1 MINLYSHNQYA
12 YEKVLFDWKTTNK
25 TCIVHATGTGKSLI
39 IAKIILENPNAKCL
53 FLAPNI
59 FILNQIKKHLNKK
72 DTNVNFYTYQYFLK
86 NAVDDFI
93 DYSYIFLDEFHRV
106 GAPEWNKNIVDIL
119 NNNPKAKIL
128 GTTAT
133 HIRYLDDNRDMAE
146 ELFNNSISSYIDLGT
161 SIEKGIHKK
170 PKYVTAIYNIS
181 EIIDNT
187 IVKLRKFKKEKEVE
201 KLQSKRILWEQSN
214 GIDFII
220 NKYLGSERKKILIFC
235 KSKEHIDEIEKL
247 IKPILIKF
255 YNENV
260 QFYTIFHLIGQRK
273 NIKILNHFK
282 DAEMPQVI
290 FSVDMLNEG
299 IHVDGVDTIMM
310 FRDTVSPIIY
320 FQQLGRAFLSGQKTE
335 PLIFDFVNNFNV
347 KNSVNNLNSE
357 FYNDFNLKN
366 TNDYF
371 VKERNLI
378 IDYYDEILDFY
389 NFIEKFKINN
399 WEESYQ
405 ELKQFIR
412 ENNRLP
418 KQKEFY
424 WLETQKENY
433 RKGKL
438 TKEQIQLLLKLI
450 PDIFER
456 KILSW
461 EERYYELKQL
471 IRENNILLTQTELWW
486 LKRQKQYY
494 KKGKLSEEQIQLL
507 LKLDP
512 NIFESKILSW
522 EESYEALKQ
531 FIYKNNRFPIQKE
544 FTWINEQKQNYKK
557 GMLSEE
563 RIQLLLKL
571 DPNFFNEKKR
581 ILTWEENY
589 KKLKQFV
596 KKNNILPKQKE
607 FTWIITQKE
616 YYKKGK
622 LSEER
627 IQLLLKLDPDF
638 FITKKSWEERYYEL
652 KQFIHENNR
661 LPKNREFSWLV
672 DQKEYYKKG
681 NLSEEKIQLLLKL
694 VPDIFEKSN

>member
-187 IVKLRKFKKEKEVE
+187 IVKLHKYKKEKEIE

-627 IQLLLKLDPDF
+627 IQLLLKLDPDI